1 MRWRKRAELT
11 ETRHSPLTIAA
22 LISQITSCVL
32 DIISGSAQS
41 RFILRKALTLVKMLT
56 FVRAPPVTPLSTPTN
71 KKKTYRGWWHHAAWI
86 HFKRNFVQRVCGTYQ
101 GLKKISEKI
110 GAEGKFQAK
119 QIQFLSKFPPN
130 CHCDNSAFSPLLFM
144 MCLCEL

>member
-41 RFILRKALTLVKMLT
+41 RFILREALTLVKMLT

-71 KKKTYRGWWHHAAWI
+71 KKKHTVGG
-86 HFKRNFVQRVCGTYQ
+86 GTMLHESI
-101 GLKKISEKI
+101 LKEILYKECVARIR
-110 GAEGKFQAK
+110 
-119 QIQFLSKFPPN
+119 
-130 CHCDNSAFSPLLFM
+130 D
-144 MCLCEL
+144 